1 MTHAQIDGT
10 SALAI
15 PQDLTPEQEQSIA
28 LQDAMEVLTLAKSV
42 VVKTQEEYR
51 AADEAC
57 AAIKAAMKKAEAR
70 RDELVRPLNTVVKK
84 INAGF
89 KDVTS
94 TFEAALAA
102 YRKPMT
108 AFQEELARQR
118 REAEEAA
125 RKERERLEAEARE
138 AARIEREKAEA
149 ARREAEE
156 AQARAQ
162 GAEQDPF
169 EAALAQSDAEE
180 AQRRADEANEAF
192 KQSIRDA
199 RTVEV
204 QPEFV
209 PKVTGAASKTFTVWD
224 FEITDPDLVP
234 MRFRPID
241 QKLIAAEVRELKD
254 KFSAPGVKITSR
266 IEVK

>member
-10 SALAI
+10 SALAA
-15 PQDLTPEQEQSIA
+15 QDLTPEQEQSIA

-180 AQRRADEANEAF
+180 AQRRADEAAEAY
-192 KQSIRDA
+192 KQSIRE
-199 RTVEV
+199 THVEIE
-204 QPEFV
+204 PAYV
-209 PKVTGAASKTFTVWD
+209 PKVTGAGSKTFTVWD
-224 FEITDPDLVP
+224 FEITDPDQVP
-234 MRFRPID
+234 LKYRPID
-241 QKLIAAEVRELKD
+241 RTLIAKEVRESKGATD
-254 KFSAPGVKITSR
+254 IPGVKVTSR